1 MRKEMELTLSGDNK
15 EEAYEAL
22 EKSKAFI
29 NKKPDK
35 KHYRFVHISIDDAD
49 GVEHKVTCGGRF
61 SEDNAVKDFSD
72 AYESGK
78 KLLDTCDNFRRFYI
92 AATIRKEK

>member
-1 MRKEMELTLSGDNK
+1 MKKEMELTLSGYNK

-35 KHYRFVHISIDDAD
+35 KYYRFVYISINDVD
-49 GVEHKVTCGGRF
+49 GVEHKVTCGGTFSDDDEVKRF
-61 SEDNAVKDFSD
+61 DNA
-72 AYESGK
+72 YETGK
-78 KLLDTCDNFRRFYI
+78 KLLDGDGNFGKFYI